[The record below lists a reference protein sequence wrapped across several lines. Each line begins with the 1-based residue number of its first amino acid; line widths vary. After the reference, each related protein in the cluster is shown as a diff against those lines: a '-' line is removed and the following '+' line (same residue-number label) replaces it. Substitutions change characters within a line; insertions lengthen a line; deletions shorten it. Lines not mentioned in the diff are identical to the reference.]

1 MKQKLYKVRAGS
13 LDEAYEKL
21 RRNFGEQAVVLGTQ
35 QTTEGGLL
43 GLFGRKVVE
52 ITVSVPAPAPQQ
64 PAPRPQSAF
73 ERKYAAQSKLTREP
87 QSRPSREEL
96 EKIIRAAQERMNRP
110 APDPQ
115 PSPAPRP
122 LGAGGPERPVA
133 ERNRPSLEPPGPP
146 AGPEPSAAPVLPF
159 PSRQEEAPG
168 KPEDLRR
175 EVREIREM
183 IQVLYAEAP
192 GAALPSDFA
201 PHYRTLLERG
211 VSRKVAAALIG
222 NVIKHS
228 DLKIIRDPRIFIER
242 LHMEIRKLAV
252 TTGGIALEG
261 GRRKVV
267 ALCGATGVG
276 KTTNIAKLAA
286 QFSVRELGRVALVTA
301 DTYRI
306 AAPEQLRVYANII
319 GLPVRVADDAAQM
332 REALDAFRDFD
343 LVLIDTAGGSQ
354 YNLQQIN
361 ELKGILAEAH
371 PDEVFLVMSAG
382 TPLEDMRNVAANFK
396 CLHPGALL
404 FTKIDETR
412 QYGAMLSILAE
423 SGLPLSYVSTGQNV
437 PDDIRVATGGMLAN
451 LILEGRKN
459 RG

>member
-1 MKQKLYKVRAGS
+1 MKQKLYKVRAAS
-13 LDEAYEKL
+13 LDEAYEKM

-35 QTTEGGLL
+35 QTTEGGVL
-43 GLFGRKVVE
+43 GLFGRKTVE
-52 ITVSVPAPAPQQ
+52 LTVSVPAPAPPQTKG
-64 PAPRPQSAF
+64 RPQSMF

-96 EKIIRAAQERMNRP
+96 EQIVRAAQERMNRAAQEKAGP
-110 APDPQ
+110 EA
-115 PSPAPRP
+115 AA
-122 LGAGGPERPVA
+122 GTGGPERPA
-133 ERNRPSLEPPGPP
+133 REFQGGASAPRTGGRGQ
-146 AGPEPSAAPVLPF
+146 EPSVAPVLPF
-159 PSRQEEAPG
+159 PNRHDPG
-168 KPEDLRR
+168 SGPPEDLRR
-175 EVREIREM
+175 EMREIREM

-201 PHYRTLLERG
+201 PHYRTLIERG

-242 LHMEIRKLAV
+242 LHMEIRKMTRV
-252 TTGGIALEG
+252 TGGIALQG

-267 ALCGATGVG
+267 AVCGATGVG

-319 GLPVRVADDAAQM
+319 GLPMRVADDGEQM

-354 YNLQQIN
+354 FNLQQIN
-361 ELKGILAEAH
+361 ELKGILAAAA
-371 PDEVFLVMSAG
+371 PDETVLVMSAG
-382 TPLEDMRNVAANFK
+382 TPLDDMRNVVANFR
-396 CLHPGALL
+396 CLDPDTLL

-423 SGLPLSYVSTGQNV
+423 SALPLSYVSTGQNV

-451 LILEGRKN
+451 LILEGRNN